1 MSLGLLRLL
10 GIARLSPLVVDQ
22 ILRWDLWR
30 IKFAKVKNTYA
41 VNGVR
46 LLIIAEQ
53 NFRITVNFTTLW
65 VLCFS
70 LLSIYGSVQTTW
82 QDFHFEQSGSSYQ
95 LEAEHR

>member
-1 MSLGLLRLL
+1 MRLGLLRLL

-22 ILRWDLWR
+22 VFWCDLWP

-53 NFRITVNFTTLW
+53 NFRITVNCTTVR
-65 VLCFS
+65 VLYFS
-70 LLSIYGSVQTTW
+70 LLLIYGSVQTTW
-82 QDFHFEQSGSSYQ
+82 QYFYFEHSGSSYQ
-95 LEAEHR
+95 LEA